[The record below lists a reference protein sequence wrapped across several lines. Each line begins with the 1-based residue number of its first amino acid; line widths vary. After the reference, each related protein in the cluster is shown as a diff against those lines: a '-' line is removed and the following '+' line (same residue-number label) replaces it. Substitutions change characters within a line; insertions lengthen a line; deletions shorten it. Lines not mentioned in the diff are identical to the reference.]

1 MGVSRPMVARAALL
15 ILALSVPFLCA
26 GCASGAPASEGGA
39 PPRQVSVRVYYG
51 DSTTPNVL
59 VNVPLRAVTTA
70 IRFAT
75 IARAFGASI
84 ELGDDDHRRVDLNEV
99 DLEKMR
105 KALATMEP
113 GPVLQV
119 EEGGER
125 VEIWID

>member
-1 MGVSRPMVARAALL
+1 MEVDRPGIVRAATVILL
-15 ILALSVPFLCA
+15 MVLPFLSTC
-26 GCASGAPASEGGA
+26 SAPESAVSEGDD

-84 ELGDDDHRRVDLNEV
+84 EIGDDDHQTVRLDGV
-99 DLEKMR
+99 DLEEVR
-105 KALATMEP
+105 RALLAMEP

-119 EEGGER
+119 EEGDER